1 MQELKLVNINKIYPG
16 GIQAVYDFNLEVP
29 YGEFVVFVGPSGCGK
44 STVLRMIAGL
54 EEISG
59 GDMYIGE
66 ERVNNVAPADRDIS
80 MVFQNYALYGHMSVY
95 ENIGF
100 SLTVRHEQEDVQHEK
115 VMEAADVVDLKKE
128 LNRFP
133 GNISG
138 GQRQRVA
145 MGRAIVSDASIIL
158 MDEPLSNLDAKLRV
172 QSRRRLLQLHQQLQN
187 TFIYVTHDQTEAMTL
202 ADRIVVMNA
211 GRLQQVGTPLEVYSK
226 PANIFVA
233 GFIGMPPMNFIDG
246 QIEGKRFVAPGV
258 DLTLTPEMLAGLVKP
273 YHVLSKQNKEYIK
286 DIILGVRPEHCTL
299 SPTETSGGKIS
310 GEIYLKEYLGNYTL
324 YYLNVGNSTYA
335 ARLTENISK
344 MPGDSLDIYPDMSRA
359 HFFDASTGER
369 LKLEER

>member
-1 MQELKLVNINKIYPG
+1 MQELKLVNINKIYSG
-16 GIQAVYDFNLEVP
+16 KVQAVYDFNLDVP

-44 STVLRMIAGL
+44 STILRMIAGL
-54 EEISG
+54 EDITS
-59 GDMYIGE
+59 GDMYIGS

-100 SLTVRHEQEDVQHEK
+100 SLTIRHESADVRHEK
-115 VMEAADVVDLKKE
+115 VMEAAEIVGLKDT

-133 GNISG
+133 RNISG

-145 MGRAIVSDASIIL
+145 MGRSIVSDASIIL

-172 QSRRRLLQLHQQLQN
+172 QSRRALLKLHQQLKN

-202 ADRIVVMNA
+202 ADRIVVMND

-233 GFIGMPPMNFIDG
+233 GFIGTPAMNFIDG
-246 QIEGKRFVAPGV
+246 QIKDSHFIAPGI
-258 DLTLTPEMLAGLVKP
+258 DLTLSPEQLASLNG
-273 YHVLSKQNKEYIK
+273 YHGK
-286 DIILGVRPEHCTL
+286 DIVLGIRPEHCTL
-299 SPTETSGGKIS
+299 TPNGTSGDRIS
-310 GEIYLKEYLGNYTL
+310 GEIYIKEYLGNYTL
-324 YYLNVGNSTYA
+324 FHLDIGGKTYYA
-335 ARLTENISK
+335 ARLKAHISK
-344 MPGDSLDIYPDMSRA
+344 TLGDSLEIYPDVSNA
-359 HFFDASTGER
+359 HFFDTNTGER
-369 LKLEER
+369 LQLEES